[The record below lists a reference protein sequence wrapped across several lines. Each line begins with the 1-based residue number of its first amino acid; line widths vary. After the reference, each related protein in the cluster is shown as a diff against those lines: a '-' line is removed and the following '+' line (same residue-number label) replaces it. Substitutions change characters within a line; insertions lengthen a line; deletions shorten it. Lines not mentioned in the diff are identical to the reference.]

1 MEKQRRPLPNPPPG
15 GEGRVRGKPKWDR
28 EVFMKRTLVILL
40 LMAVAA
46 VTAFHPAEA
55 GRKKDNRPDGGS
67 LNYGEYGRPAT
78 LDPITSNEMISLRL
92 TELIFNGLVGINE
105 KQEIVPE
112 LAERWDRS
120 ADNRTYTFFL
130 RKDVVWHPKEGEDP
144 KPFTAEDVIF
154 TYKIMMHP
162 KTITPLKVRYEFIN
176 TVEKMDDYTVK
187 FTLKRPILNAL
198 AKFSF
203 KVIPKHGPS
212 NPLYLTREDSF
223 VRHPIG
229 TGPYLLKNITAER
242 EIILTANENYFKG
255 RPHVDKFIA
264 KPFADQNIMTQA
276 LMFNAIDMIVLVNP
290 RDIPE
295 IQGDKRFIL
304 QPYNAL
310 SYSFFG
316 YNVRSPLLADKRV
329 RKAFTH
335 AVNRQEMLDSFFNG
349 QGTIISGPFAPGSW
363 AYNLDVQP
371 VPFDPEKA
379 RTLLQEAGFSR
390 GADGFM
396 QKDGKRLALTVK
408 VPIEKESEA
417 VKRVVLAFKN
427 YLKNVGADI
436 KVEFK
441 EWQAWK
447 EDVFFEHEFDIIF
460 AIWVFDD
467 SADISSLFHS
477 GEIGAWKNN
486 FGGYSNPEVDG
497 LINESKLTLDH
508 EKRRTINRKL
518 HAILA
523 EENPYTFLWTLTNY
537 GAHHK
542 KVRRVAIHPYK
553 FFSYADDWFIEEKD
567 QK

>member
-1 MEKQRRPLPNPPPG
+1 
-15 GEGRVRGKPKWDR
+15 
-28 EVFMKRTLVILL
+28 MKRILVVLL
-40 LMAVAA
+40 LIV
-46 VTAFHPAEA
+46 VTAMASSTAAGA
-55 GRKKDNRPDGGS
+55 GRKKDGKPDGGS
-67 LNYGEYGRPAT
+67 LSYGEYGRPAT

-112 LAERWDRS
+112 LAERWDCS
-120 ADNRTYTFFL
+120 ADGRTYTFFL
-130 RKDVVWHPKEGEDP
+130 RKDVTWHPKEGEEP

-162 KTITPLKVRYEFIN
+162 KTITPLKVRYEFILA
-176 TVEKMDDYTVK
+176 VEKLDDYTVK

-212 NPLYLTREDSF
+212 NPLYLTRNDHF
-223 VRHPIG
+223 VQSPIG
-229 TGPYLLKNITAER
+229 TGPYMLKNITAER
-242 EIILTANENYFKG
+242 EIILSANENYFKG
-255 RPHVDKFIA
+255 RPHVDKLIA

-276 LMFNAIDMIVLVNP
+276 LMFNAVDMIVLVNP
-290 RDIPE
+290 RDLPE

-316 YNVRSPLLADKRV
+316 YNVRNPLLADKRV

-371 VPFDPEKA
+371 LPFDPEKA
-379 RTLLQEAGFSR
+379 KTLLQEAGFSR
-390 GADGFM
+390 AADGFM
-396 QKDGKRLALTVK
+396 QKDGKRLALSLK

-447 EDVFFEHEFDIIF
+447 EDVFLEHDFDIVF

-477 GEIGAWKNN
+477 GEIGSWKNN

-537 GAHHK
+537 AAYHK

>member
-1 MEKQRRPLPNPPPG
+1 
-15 GEGRVRGKPKWDR
+15 
-28 EVFMKRTLVILL
+28 MKRILMVLLQIVIVVV
-40 LMAVAA
+40 ATAA
-46 VTAFHPAEA
+46 VGQAEHK
-55 GRKKDNRPDGGS
+55 RDSRPDGGT
-67 LNYGEYGRPAT
+67 LAYGEYGRPAT

-92 TELIFNGLVGINE
+92 SELIFNGLVGINE

-112 LAERWDRS
+112 LAEKWDRS
-120 ADNRTYTFFL
+120 VDGRTYTFYL
-130 RKDVVWHPKEGEDP
+130 RKDVTWHPKEGEEP
-144 KPFTAEDVIF
+144 KPFTADDVIF
-154 TYKIMMHP
+154 TYSVMMNP
-162 KTITPLKVRYEFIN
+162 KTITPLKVRYEFIDS
-176 TVEKMDDYTVK
+176 VEKVDDYTVK

-203 KVIPKHGPS
+203 KIIPQHGLS
-212 NPLYLTREDSF
+212 NPNYLTRDDPF
-223 VRHPIG
+223 VQNPIG
-229 TGPYLLKNITAER
+229 TGPYMLKNVTAER
-242 EIILTANENYFKG
+242 EIILTANDKYFKG
-255 RPHVDKFIA
+255 RPHLDTLIA
-264 KPFADQNIMTQA
+264 RPFADQNIMTQA

-316 YNVRSPLLADKRV
+316 YNVRNPLLADKRV
-329 RKAFTH
+329 RRAFTY

-371 VPFDPEKA
+371 LPFDPEKA
-379 RTLLQEAGFSR
+379 KALLREAGFSR
-390 GADGFM
+390 GADGIM
-396 QKDGKRLALTVK
+396 EKDGKRLSLSLK

-417 VKRVVLAFKN
+417 VKRVVLAFTN
-427 YLKNVGADI
+427 YLKNIGVDI
-436 KVEFK
+436 KVEFE

-447 EDVFFEHEFDIIF
+447 EDVFLEHDFDIMF
-460 AIWVFDD
+460 ASWVFDD

-477 GEIGAWKNN
+477 GEIGPWKNN

-497 LINESKLTLDH
+497 LINESKLTLDY

-523 EENPYTFLWTLTNY
+523 DENPYTFLWTLTNY
-537 GAHHK
+537 TAYQK
-542 KVRRVAIHPYK
+542 KIRHVAIHPYK
-553 FFSYADDWFIEEKD
+553 FFSYADDWFMDEKN

>member
-1 MEKQRRPLPNPPPG
+1 
-15 GEGRVRGKPKWDR
+15 
-28 EVFMKRTLVILL
+28 MKRILVILL
-40 LMAVAA
+40 LMVA
-46 VTAFHPAEA
+46 TAMAAFTAAEA

-67 LNYGEYGRPAT
+67 LSYGEYGRTTT

-92 TELIFNGLVGINE
+92 TELIFNGLAGINE

-112 LAERWDRS
+112 LAEKWDCS
-120 ADNRTYTFFL
+120 ADSRTYTFFL
-130 RKDVVWHPKEGEDP
+130 RKGVMWHPKDGGEP
-144 KPFTAEDVIF
+144 KPFTADDVIF

-176 TVEKMDDYTVK
+176 TVEKLDDYTVK

-212 NPLYLTREDSF
+212 NPLYLTREDQF
-223 VRHPIG
+223 VRNPIG
-229 TGPYLLKNITAER
+229 TGPYILKNITPER

-255 RPHVDKFIA
+255 RPHADRFIA

-276 LMFNAIDMIVLVNP
+276 LMFNVIDMIVLVNP

-316 YNVRSPLLADKRV
+316 YNVRNPLLADKRV
-329 RKAFTH
+329 RQAFTH

-371 VPFDPEKA
+371 LPFDPEKA
-379 RTLLQEAGFSR
+379 KALLQEAGFSR

-396 QKDGKRLALTVK
+396 QKDGKRLAVSLK

-427 YLKNVGADI
+427 YLKNIGADI

-447 EDVFFEHEFDIIF
+447 EDVFLEHDFDIIF
-460 AIWVFDD
+460 ASWVFDD

-477 GEIGAWKNN
+477 GEIGDWKNN

-518 HAILA
+518 HGILA

-537 GAHHK
+537 AAYHK
-542 KVRRVAIHPYK
+542 KVRRMAIHPYK

>member
-1 MEKQRRPLPNPPPG
+1 
-15 GEGRVRGKPKWDR
+15 
-28 EVFMKRTLVILL
+28 MKKIWITL
-40 LMAVAA
+40 LMCTMLFAMTLASEAA
-46 VTAFHPAEA
+46 
-55 GRKKDNRPDGGS
+55 RKGDARQNGGTLS
-67 LNYGEYGRPAT
+67 YGEYGRPAT

-112 LAERWDRS
+112 LAERWEISKDG
-120 ADNRTYTFFL
+120 RTYTFYL
-130 RKDVVWHPKEGEDP
+130 RKDVTWHPREGEAVKKFSAD
-144 KPFTAEDVIF
+144 DVIF
-154 TYKIMMHP
+154 TYRIMKHP
-162 KTITPLKVRYEFIN
+162 KTITPLKVRYEFIETAEKLDDS
-176 TVEKMDDYTVK
+176 TVR

-203 KVIPKHGPS
+203 KIIPQHGPR
-212 NPLYLTREDSF
+212 NPDFLTREDPF
-223 VRHPIG
+223 VQHPIG
-229 TGPYLLKNITAER
+229 TGPYMLQSITADR
-242 EIILTANENYFKG
+242 EIVLVANENYFKG
-255 RPHVDKFIA
+255 RPHIDRFVS

-276 LMFNAIDMIVLVNP
+276 LVYNAIDMIVLVNP

-295 IQGDKRFIL
+295 IQGNKNFIL

-316 YNVRSPLLADKRV
+316 YNLRDPLLADKRV
-329 RKAFTH
+329 RKAFTC

-371 VPFDPEKA
+371 IPYDPQQAIK
-379 RTLLQEAGFSR
+379 LLTEAGFTR
-390 GADGFM
+390 GADGIM
-396 QKDGKRLALTVK
+396 QKGGKRLSLSLK

-427 YLKNVGADI
+427 YLKNIGVEI

-447 EDVFFEHEFDIIF
+447 EDVFLEHDFDIIY
-460 AIWVFDD
+460 ASWVFDD

-477 GEIGAWKNN
+477 AEIGPWKNN
-486 FGGYSNPEVDG
+486 FGGYSNPEIDG
-497 LINESKLTLDH
+497 LIVESKLTLDH

-518 HAILA
+518 HALLA
-523 EENPYTFLWTLTNY
+523 DETPYTFLWTLTNY
-537 GAHHK
+537 TAYQK

-553 FFSYADDWFIEEKD
+553 FFSFADDWFIAEKE

>member
-1 MEKQRRPLPNPPPG
+1 
-15 GEGRVRGKPKWDR
+15 
-28 EVFMKRTLVILL
+28 MKRILVVLL
-40 LMAVAA
+40 LIVAIAMAA
-46 VTAFHPAEA
+46 VTAAQA
-55 GRKKDNRPDGGS
+55 ARKKDNKPDGGS
-67 LNYGEYGRPAT
+67 LSYGEYGRPAT
-78 LDPITSNEMISLRL
+78 LDPVTSNEMISLRL
-92 TELIFNGLVGINE
+92 TELVFNSLVGINE

-112 LAERWDRS
+112 LAERWDLSPDKRV
-120 ADNRTYTFFL
+120 YTFFL
-130 RKDVVWHPKEGEDP
+130 RKDISWQPKEGEEV
-144 KPFTAEDVIF
+144 KPFTADDVVF
-154 TYKIMMHP
+154 TYKVMMHP
-162 KTITPLKVRYEFIN
+162 KTITPLKVRYEFIDS
-176 TVEKMDDYTVK
+176 VEKVDDYTVK

-203 KVIPKHGPS
+203 KVIPRHGPV
-212 NPLYLTREDSF
+212 NPLYLTRDDHF
-223 VRHPIG
+223 VQSPIG

-242 EIILTANENYFKG
+242 EIILGANENYFKG
-255 RPHVDKFIA
+255 RPHIDKFIA

-276 LMFNAIDMIVLVNP
+276 LMFNAIDMIVLVNS

-295 IQGDKRFIL
+295 VQGDKRFVL

-316 YNVRSPLLADKRV
+316 YNVRNPLLVDKRV
-329 RKAFTH
+329 RKAFTY
-335 AVNRQEMLDSFFNG
+335 ALNRQEMLDSFFNG

-371 VPFDPEKA
+371 LSFDPEKA
-379 RTLLQEAGFSR
+379 KALLKEAGFTL

-396 QKDGKRLALTVK
+396 QKGGKRLALSLK

-427 YLKNVGADI
+427 YLKNIGVDI

-447 EDVFFEHEFDIIF
+447 EDVFLEHDFDIVF
-460 AIWVFDD
+460 ASWVFDD
-467 SADISSLFHS
+467 SADISSLYHS
-477 GEIGAWKNN
+477 GEIGPWKNN

-523 EENPYTFLWTLTNY
+523 DENPYTYLWTLTNY
-537 GAHHK
+537 AAYHK

>member
-1 MEKQRRPLPNPPPG
+1 
-15 GEGRVRGKPKWDR
+15 VGKSLE
-28 EVFMKRTLVILL
+28 EVIMKRILVILL
-40 LMAVAA
+40 LIVAA
-46 VTAFHPAEA
+46 VTAASTATEA
-55 GRKKDNRPDGGS
+55 GRKNDNRPDGGG

-78 LDPITSNEMISLRL
+78 LDPITSNEMISVRL

-112 LAERWDRS
+112 LAEKWDRS
-120 ADNRTYTFFL
+120 ADSRTYTFFL
-130 RKDVVWHPKEGEDP
+130 RKDVMWHPKEGEEP
-144 KPFTAEDVIF
+144 KPFTADDVIF

-162 KTITPLKVRYEFIN
+162 KTITPLKVRYEFIDA
-176 TVEKMDDYTVK
+176 VEKLDDYTVK

-203 KVIPKHGPS
+203 KVIPKHGPK
-212 NPLYLTREDSF
+212 NPLYLTREDPF
-223 VRHPIG
+223 VRNPIG
-229 TGPYLLKNITAER
+229 TGPYVLKNITSER

-316 YNVRSPLLADKRV
+316 YNIRNPFLADKRV
-329 RKAFTH
+329 RKAFTY
-335 AVNRQEMLDSFFNG
+335 ALNRQEMLDSFFNG

-371 VPFDPEKA
+371 LPFDPEKA
-379 RTLLQEAGFSR
+379 RALLQEAGFSR
-390 GADGFM
+390 GPDGFM
-396 QKDGKRLALTVK
+396 QKDGKPLGLSLK

-427 YLKNVGADI
+427 YLKNIGVDV

-447 EDVFFEHEFDIIF
+447 EDVFFEHDFDIIF

-477 GEIGAWKNN
+477 GEIGEWKNN

-518 HAILA
+518 HTILA

-537 GAHHK
+537 AAYHK

-567 QK
+567 QR